1 MRGGVCKRGS
11 QYSRGCFFG
20 PSSLPLAAWRAF
32 IVGRAPALAP
42 IGWSCCGQSPRRS
55 GRWMRAPRRGMA
67 AAGGAGDDHLTTQL
81 HQKVPTQTDG
91 RGSSRNARVAA
102 VLSGPGF
109 PAVMVCLIAA
119 GFVVSLVTETAELH
133 GAGRGGDSGV
143 SGDPAASGRLVSVSP
158 GVTRHGHL
166 QCLGWQG
173 QSLTPVPCPPAP
185 P

>member
-1 MRGGVCKRGS
+1 
-11 QYSRGCFFG
+11 
-20 PSSLPLAAWRAF
+20 
-32 IVGRAPALAP
+32 
-42 IGWSCCGQSPRRS
+42 
-55 GRWMRAPRRGMA
+55 MRAPRRGMA
-67 AAGGAGDDHLTTQL
+67 AAGGAGDDHQTTQI

-109 PAVMVCLIAA
+109 PLVMVCLIVA

-133 GAGRGGDSGV
+133 GAGRGGDGSV
-143 SGDPAASGRLVSVSP
+143 SGDPSASGRLVSMSP

-173 QSLTPVPCPPAP
+173 LTPVPRSLPTCSALTAVVTAVDAP
-185 P
+185 PPPPQRWMLKLSVRGNECECQALYGCSS